1 MTSIARR
8 TGTWGGAV
16 GRAGSSSLLAGEIA
30 HQNEMLEDVY
40 QEEAEGVRIQ
50 EECFQHVK
58 EFHGEETEDDI
69 VMEQI
74 LQGGEMI

>member
-1 MTSIARR
+1 MNRNLGRSSRTSREQQP
-8 TGTWGGAV
+8 TEDV
-16 GRAGSSSLLAGEIA
+16 A

-50 EECFQHVK
+50 EEYFQHIK
-58 EFHGEETEDDI
+58 EFQGEETEDDI

>member
-1 MTSIARR
+1 
-8 TGTWGGAV
+8 
-16 GRAGSSSLLAGEIA
+16 
-30 HQNEMLEDVY
+30 MLEDVY

-50 EECFQHVK
+50 EECFQHLK
-58 EFHGEETEDDI
+58 EFQGEETEEDI